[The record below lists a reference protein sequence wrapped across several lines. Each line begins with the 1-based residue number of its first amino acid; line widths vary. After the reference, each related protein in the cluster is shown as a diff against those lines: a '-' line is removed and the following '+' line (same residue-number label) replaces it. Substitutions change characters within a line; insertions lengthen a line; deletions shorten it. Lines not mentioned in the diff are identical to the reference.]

1 MMNLKKIGAL
11 VLALAMIA
19 LAGAAYASSVEA
31 LTNGVVDSEHNTTT
45 TAENT
50 ILLLKE
56 LVIHNTDG
64 EAIYLPNVTYTYT
77 IAEAAEADGVGTTIG
92 DAQTPQVTSEVF
104 ADNTT
109 TNGRA
114 LQTTSATVQF
124 APSTTANE
132 TGYYTAAGAATTLTQ
147 PATAA
152 ADGTSVYKGIQISFD
167 PANFDHAGVYRYKIT
182 ESTTDRTTAGVT
194 TGTGTNAVRYLDVYV
209 RAVDTSNPADGVNDS
224 YAIYGYVCFTDAS
237 TPIDGKDTATVTAA
251 KKTNGYA
258 HSTNA
263 SGSEDLTT
271 VADQYY
277 TKNLEVKKDFGTSA
291 LNQTSHQFPF
301 TVTVVSGANGA
312 GAWMN
317 AADTDGTKTSG
328 FTTSGSHTYVVLAN
342 NGTVVA
348 GLSDDKVI
356 ELYGIP
362 TEAGVSV
369 KVHET
374 NDTYDAYS
382 LTATVANSSVT
393 DISAVNK
400 ILTANQDSIDTAA
413 VPVDQDTK
421 TAITFTNDLTEISP
435 TGLVIRFAPY
445 ALMLIGGIAL
455 LIVAKKHSKRTEDEE
470 K

>member
-1 MMNLKKIGAL
+1 MMKLKRIGAL
-11 VLALAMIA
+11 VLVLAMIA
-19 LAGAAYASSVEA
+19 MVGAAYASSVET
-31 LTNGVVDSEHNTTT
+31 LTGGVVDSEHNTTT

-56 LVIHNTDG
+56 LVIYNTDG
-64 EAIYLPNVTYTYT
+64 EAIYLPSVNYSYT
-77 IAEAAEADGVGTTIG
+77 IAEATAADGVGDTIG
-92 DAQTPQVTSEVF
+92 DAQDPQVTGTVY
-104 ADNTT
+104 ADNTD

-124 APSTTANE
+124 APSTTADE

-147 PATAA
+147 PVVAA
-152 ADGTSVYKGIQISFD
+152 AAGTSIYKGIQISFT

-182 ESTTDRTTAGVT
+182 ESTTDRTSAGVT
-194 TGTGTNAVRYLDVYV
+194 TGEGTNAARYLDVYV
-209 RAVDTSNPADGVNDS
+209 RAIDTSDPADGVNDS
-224 YAIYGYVCFTDAS
+224 YAIYGYVCFTDPS
-237 TPIDGKDTATVTAA
+237 TPIDGSDAATVTAA
-251 KKTNGYA
+251 KKTNGYV
-258 HSTNA
+258 HSA
-263 SGSEDLTT
+263 EDVTT

-277 TKNLEVKKDFGTSA
+277 TKNLEVKKDFGSSA

-301 TVTVVSGANGA
+301 TVTVDSGANGA

-317 AADTDGTKTSG
+317 AAATTGAKTTG
-328 FTTSGSHTYVVLAN
+328 FTTSGTHTYVVLADD
-342 NGTVVA
+342 GTVVS
-348 GLSDDKVI
+348 GLSDDQVI

-369 KVHET
+369 QVHET

-393 DISAVNK
+393 EISAVNK
-400 ILTANQDSIDTAA
+400 ILTANQNSDDTVA
-413 VPVDQDTK
+413 VPIDKDTK

-455 LIVAKKHSKRTEDEE
+455 LIVAKKHNRHAEDEE